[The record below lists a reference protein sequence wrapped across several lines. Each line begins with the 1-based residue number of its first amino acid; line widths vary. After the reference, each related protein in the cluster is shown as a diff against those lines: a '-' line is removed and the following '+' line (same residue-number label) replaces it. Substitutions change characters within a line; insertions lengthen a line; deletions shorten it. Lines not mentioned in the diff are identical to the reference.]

1 MLSLVVGMI
10 DQAACAKEIASKRG
24 EEKSQQKGKE
34 TEKNYRVHELN
45 PLKSLRVKERET
57 PPGMILYV

>member
-10 DQAACAKEIASKRG
+10 DQAAYAKEIASKRG

-34 TEKNYRVHELN
+34 TEKNYRVRELS
-45 PLKSLRVKERET
+45 PLKSLSVKERET
-57 PPGMILYV
+57 PGMILYV